1 MLDKTWYM
9 LYSGYIKSN
18 KEAHTM
24 AIDYNS
30 PEYLLTQ
37 IEEWKE
43 LYYAEQT
50 KNAKLNE
57 MLRDARANYER
68 IRRTDKRLKGS
79 IL

>member
-1 MLDKTWYM
+1 
-9 LYSGYIKSN
+9 
-18 KEAHTM
+18 M